1 MTSVGTGVGG
11 NVGGPAVP
19 LQRDIET
26 TAWTEINK
34 AALGL
39 LADSIEKA
47 FSEINPRYS
56 TGYLGGFG
64 YKSTAENPLL
74 DHPLESLRLAQSF
87 NQATDETWQLAY
99 QDLVNQLP
107 LDLLTR
113 FILDG
118 NKPFE
123 QRNPSFVALDNLLLV
138 TARILTQTQNL
149 SQTMGVNSLEEA
161 RTALN
166 ILLPFAALKGSIAI
180 GTEVMLA
187 ANNFLLSQGANYRYF
202 DGFNNLLGQ
211 LQGAMSLLDRVN
223 SSLNNT
229 SNGQLSP
236 QAIHLA
242 SKAANQ
248 LAAISSQLQRI
259 SLGNDLQL
267 LLSTITSLQIV
278 ATSLALPE
286 TRTAPLFL
294 ALSISSIGL
303 YTSQSPLGMIGP
315 NLEKLINNLSLG
327 LVTGLM
333 PVNNKAGNELFS
345 LMVTSSLVAL
355 VGLASLTVDSGLGI
369 YPRRDAFGINAAHFF
384 AFEAALQLA
393 VSSKFIDIF
402 YQEAIAVSGGNAE
415 AQIRGSTVLGQV
427 AVLLMVLS
435 GSLAAHQSPLRL
447 LENLSNYLS
456 LGIKAAGDIERNAES
471 DQTVATAIALKLFSI
486 ALESNDYEGFLDA
499 FNTFLENLGIS
510 QDALKADIA
519 KINSVAGG
527 IAGLNTENL
536 DSHLTGITHIV

>member
-187 ANNFLLSQGANYRYF
+187 ANNFLLSQGANYRHF

-211 LQGAMSLLDRVN
+211 LQGAVSLMDRVN
-223 SSLNNT
+223 NSLNNT
-229 SNGQLSP
+229 INGQLSP

-393 VSSKFIDIF
+393 VSSRFIDIF

-435 GSLAAHQSPLRL
+435 GSSAAHQSPLRL

-471 DQTVATAIALKLFSI
+471 DQTVATAIALKLCSI

-527 IAGLNTENL
+527 IAGLNAENL